1 VSRSSNDSLAVGV
14 GTCEVAIG
22 TRCRSWPKW
31 AAYECVAG
39 TLHRIARGRADPGAA
54 MRDEAL
60 GERTPTGVAT
70 PPHQILEID
79 TARHYTE
86 DGALE
91 ALGLVLAD
99 MKPASSAKR
108 RASVVLDDFWGRH
121 AILPGDFRG
130 LRAKEIDE
138 VAAAYFADTF
148 GVDGDTLSIRWQVQ
162 PAGRALFASALPRT
176 LIDGIRAAGEAAR
189 LEIASVTLGLP
200 QMLNRVRSALP
211 SRRGLL
217 FVATDTLLH
226 AVTIGNRGW
235 AAYDTERLFHRGADD
250 ALTVADAARQVF
262 ERSAASRQS
271 ESDIF
276 LCGLSL
282 DPAPFERS
290 FARIRALPAYM
301 SDAAP
306 ALTLMELAS

>member
-1 VSRSSNDSLAVGV
+1 
-14 GTCEVAIG
+14 
-22 TRCRSWPKW
+22 
-31 AAYECVAG
+31 
-39 TLHRIARGRADPGAA
+39 
-54 MRDEAL
+54 MRQDAL
-60 GERTPTGVAT
+60 SERTPAGVAT
-70 PPHQILEID
+70 PPHQREID
-79 TARHYTE
+79 AVQRYTE
-86 DGALE
+86 RGALE
-91 ALGLVLAD
+91 ALGLALAD
-99 MKPASSAKR
+99 AKSPSPVKR
-108 RASVVLDDFWGRH
+108 RASVALDDFWGRH
-121 AILPGDFRG
+121 AILQGDFRDM
-130 LRAKEIDE
+130 RAKDIDE

-200 QMLNRVRSALP
+200 QMLNRVRLAIPGRS
-211 SRRGLL
+211 GLL

-235 AAYDTERLFHRGADD
+235 AAYDTERLFHCGADD
-250 ALTVADAARQVF
+250 AVTVADVARQIF
-262 ERSAASRQS
+262 ERSAACRQS
-271 ESDIF
+271 GSDIF

-290 FARIRALPAYM
+290 FARIRALRAYM

-306 ALTLMELAS
+306 ALTLMELA